1 MPLKLGETFAVVI
14 NESMMEI
21 TKKSPVTGKENKLLL
36 PITED
41 QFNRWIKGE
50 LIQNAM
56 PHLSINER
64 EFLIS
69 GCIDNDWAILTT
81 ESHF

>member
-1 MPLKLGETFAVVI
+1 MSLKLGETFAVVL

-41 QFNRWIKGE
+41 QFNRWKNGE
-50 LIQNAM
+50 LIQNAI
-56 PHLSINER
+56 PHLSIDER

-69 GCIDNDWAILTT
+69 GCINDDWDVLTK
-81 ESHF
+81 E